1 MRVDG
6 ASGPASRPGQGHPP
20 PRWGDSWGRGGG
32 GEGMQLPRRGL
43 GGGGGGVGWVW
54 AGFARPDSL
63 QRAPQGMST
72 HHRLPP
78 PHPPT
83 LAQPLAPHVLGGRSC
98 RRSPRAAGQAVR
110 RCVFWGGGVRL
121 GRGGRC
127 WCGRRSATTQLHYA
141 LGQPRGS
148 GRAGLKGHA
157 LVAATASRLGPARG
171 RGRNGTA
178 SGGRTWRSI
187 RACPRA
193 EPGRPAGGRGRAHRL
208 VPPYA
213 NKFGSGRPLD
223 TQVSFNFPASDSQRG
238 CCAPSPAHRPSAEG
252 RLRRP
257 SGPGSLSLKPNTKG
271 PDSYSDSFS
280 QTLTWS
286 KFIAVIQRLRP
297 RRGAATPAPR
307 PGLTDLIQCLMSVC
321 SVNVV

>member
-1 MRVDG
+1 
-6 ASGPASRPGQGHPP
+6 
-20 PRWGDSWGRGGG
+20 
-32 GEGMQLPRRGL
+32 MQLPRRGL
-43 GGGGGGVGWVW
+43 GGGGGGSGGSGRALRGPTPCSARRKACRRITDCPHPTPPLSRSRSRRTCWVGGPVVDPP
-54 AGFARPDSL
+54 ARRARPGVE
-63 QRAPQGMST
+63 ACWG
-72 HHRLPP
+72 
-78 PHPPT
+78 
-83 LAQPLAPHVLGGRSC
+83 
-98 RRSPRAAGQAVR
+98 
-110 RCVFWGGGVRL
+110 GGGVRL

-297 RRGAATPAPR
+297 RHGAATPAPR

>member
-20 PRWGDSWGRGGG
+20 PRWGDSWGRGEEGRGCSCRAGVWAGG
-32 GEGMQLPRRGL
+32 GGRVGL
-43 GGGGGGVGWVW
+43 GGLC
-54 AGFARPDSL
+54 AARL
-63 QRAPQGMST
+63 LAARAARHVDASQTAPT
-72 HHRLPP
+72 PP
-78 PHPPT
+78 PH
-83 LAQPLAPHVLGGRSC
+83 S
-98 RRSPRAAGQAVR
+98 RAAARAARVGWAVLSSIPPR
-110 RCVFWGGGVRL
+110 GGPGRASMRVWGGGVRL

-297 RRGAATPAPR
+297 RHGAATPAPR